1 MTKAEG
7 KVMSESS
14 SGKLSAAD
22 QQKVEEIA
30 EQILKLPLE
39 VSIKVAEYIEEKTG
53 VSAAMCAPSDSG
65 GSQQAQES
73 AAAPK
78 KLTVT
83 AVKDKMGAIKAY
95 HKCVNAGD
103 IAGKST
109 MGLMDAKKDLEALP
123 LELEFDEPAKLE
135 KVKEALAS
143 VCELK

>member
-1 MTKAEG
+1 
-7 KVMSESS
+7 MSESL
-14 SGKLSAAD
+14 SGKSQISAAD
-22 QQKVEEIA
+22 QQRVEEIA

-39 VSIKVAEYIEEKTG
+39 ISLKVAEYIEEKTG
-53 VSAAMCAPSDSG
+53 VSAAMCAPATG
-65 GSQQAQES
+65 GAAPAQES

-78 KLTVT
+78 TLTIT

-135 KVKEALAS
+135 KVKADLAP